1 MKLSILPIAP
11 TSRGREGIMEHY
23 RVNKVVRPDGE
34 VLKKKDILA
43 SNDREAIG
51 RAADDDDCPTCD
63 VYRRGTKIGS
73 IT

>member
-1 MKLSILPIAP
+1 
-11 TSRGREGIMEHY
+11 MEHY